1 MLNRRGFLQL
11 SAAATAS
18 LLLANCKG
26 DTKFS
31 SALLIPPLA
40 EGKLING
47 VKHFD
52 LSIQESSH
60 SFFEGIQTDTYAVNG
75 SYLGP
80 TIRIADQDEV
90 SLNFTNNLN
99 GHTTMHG
106 HGMHVPAVMDGGL
119 HQIISPGNTW
129 SARYKV
135 NQRACTNWYHPHLK
149 NFTAE
154 QTYKGIAGL
163 IIVDDEDSL
172 SLDIPKTYGVDDI
185 PLVLQDKRFDE
196 FKQIDY
202 SPTRTE
208 IIRGY
213 LSETTLVNGVIEP
226 FVDVEAKEIRLRI
239 LNGSNSSLYKIGFED
254 SRNFKQIAVDNSFLN
269 APVTLNQITLS
280 PGERAEI
287 VIDLSNEKGNSLVLK
302 DFARSLDFMQINV
315 NKDPTSQTNTPDVL
329 TDLPFYNPDEAVYT
343 RVFKF
348 EPGLKINGKHMRMNR
363 IDQVI
368 PINQLEIWEVYN
380 STGMA
385 HNFHLHAT
393 HFTILDRE
401 LKGNVTNVAENE
413 KGYKDTVFIES
424 KERVRLLVKMTD
436 YTDEYSPY
444 MFHCH
449 YLEHEDAG
457 MMGQFTVV

>member
-135 NQRACTNWYHPHLK
+135 NQRACTN
-149 NFTAE
+149 
-154 QTYKGIAGL
+154 
-163 IIVDDEDSL
+163 
-172 SLDIPKTYGVDDI
+172 
-185 PLVLQDKRFDE
+185 
-196 FKQIDY
+196 
-202 SPTRTE
+202 
-208 IIRGY
+208 
-213 LSETTLVNGVIEP
+213 
-226 FVDVEAKEIRLRI
+226 
-239 LNGSNSSLYKIGFED
+239 
-254 SRNFKQIAVDNSFLN
+254 
-269 APVTLNQITLS
+269 
-280 PGERAEI
+280 
-287 VIDLSNEKGNSLVLK
+287 
-302 DFARSLDFMQINV
+302 
-315 NKDPTSQTNTPDVL
+315 
-329 TDLPFYNPDEAVYT
+329 
-343 RVFKF
+343 
-348 EPGLKINGKHMRMNR
+348 
-363 IDQVI
+363 
-368 PINQLEIWEVYN
+368 
-380 STGMA
+380 
-385 HNFHLHAT
+385 
-393 HFTILDRE
+393 
-401 LKGNVTNVAENE
+401 
-413 KGYKDTVFIES
+413 
-424 KERVRLLVKMTD
+424 
-436 YTDEYSPY
+436 
-444 MFHCH
+444 
-449 YLEHEDAG
+449 
-457 MMGQFTVV
+457 

>member
-1 MLNRRGFLQL
+1 M
-11 SAAATAS
+11 
-18 LLLANCKG
+18 
-26 DTKFS
+26 
-31 SALLIPPLA
+31 
-40 EGKLING
+40 
-47 VKHFD
+47 
-52 LSIQESSH
+52 
-60 SFFEGIQTDTYAVNG
+60 
-75 SYLGP
+75 
-80 TIRIADQDEV
+80 
-90 SLNFTNNLN
+90 
-99 GHTTMHG
+99 
-106 HGMHVPAVMDGGL
+106 
-119 HQIISPGNTW
+119 
-129 SARYKV
+129 
-135 NQRACTNWYHPHLK
+135 
-149 NFTAE
+149 
-154 QTYKGIAGL
+154 
-163 IIVDDEDSL
+163 
-172 SLDIPKTYGVDDI
+172 
-185 PLVLQDKRFDE
+185 LQDKRFDE

-280 PGERAEI
+280 PSERAEI